1 MAAVQIAD
9 LVIPARYGQYIQQLT
24 EEKVNILNSGI
35 IVRDR
40 AIDEKLAGG
49 GLTFTVPSFKDIT
62 NEAENVSSDDP
73 GTSATP
79 KKIGSAS
86 EVSVR
91 LSRNQ
96 AWSGMDLAGDLA
108 GADPM
113 ASIAQRLSYYWA
125 RRFQIAGIAT
135 LQGVFADNAAAPSGS
150 EHVQNDLTLDI
161 KGASYSAGVTDFS
174 AEAFI
179 DAIALMGDSA
189 SDLKILMVHSVVMAR
204 LRKNNLI
211 DYIPDSE
218 GRLTIPTFQ
227 GLRLVE
233 DDAMPNPSGVT
244 NVTNTASGI
253 YHSWIMG
260 EGVLRLGLGSP
271 KVPFEKDRII
281 LAGNGGG
288 QDVVVSRQE
297 FCMHP
302 NGHAYVGSSP
312 NGGPDN
318 DNGSNNLA
326 AAGSWQRRFTERKQ
340 IKLVRLI
347 TRES

>member
-24 EEKVNILNSGI
+24 EEKVNVLNSGM

-40 AIDEKLAGG
+40 SIDEKLAGG

-62 NEAENVSSDDP
+62 NDAENVSSDDP
-73 GTSATP
+73 NTSATP

-96 AWSGMDLAGDLA
+96 SWSGMDLAADLA

-113 ASIAQRLSYYWA
+113 ASIASRISYYWA

-150 EHVQNDLTLDI
+150 EHVQNDLTYNVS
-161 KGASYSAGVTDFS
+161 GSSYSAGVTDFS

-179 DAIALMGDSA
+179 DAIALMGDSV
-189 SDLKILMVHSVVMAR
+189 SDLRIMMVHSVVMAR

-211 DYIPDSE
+211 DFIPDSE
-218 GRLTIPTFQ
+218 GKLTIPTFQ

-253 YHSWIMG
+253 YHTWIMG
-260 EGVLRLGLGSP
+260 EGVLRLGMGAP

-297 FCMHP
+297 LCLHP
-302 NGHAYVGSSP
+302 TGHAYVGSSP
-312 NGGPDN
+312 NGGPAN

-326 AAGSWQRRFTERKQ
+326 AAGSWQRRYTERKQ

-347 TRES
+347 TREA